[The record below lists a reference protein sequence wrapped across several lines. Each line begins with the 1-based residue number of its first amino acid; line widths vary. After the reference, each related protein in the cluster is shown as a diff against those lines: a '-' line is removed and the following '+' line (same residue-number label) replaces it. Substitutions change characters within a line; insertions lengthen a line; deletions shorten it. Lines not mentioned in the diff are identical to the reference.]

1 MKVLTRLEKLEPSAS
16 DHQNSAFTLEN
27 SLENSFSSNEK

>member
-27 SLENSFSSNEK
+27 SLENSFSSNEN